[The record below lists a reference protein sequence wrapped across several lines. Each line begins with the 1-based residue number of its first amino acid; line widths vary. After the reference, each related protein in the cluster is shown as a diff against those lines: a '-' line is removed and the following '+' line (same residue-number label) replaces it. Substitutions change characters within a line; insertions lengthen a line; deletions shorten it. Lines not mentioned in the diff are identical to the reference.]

1 VQVEDVRVQVE
12 DAGVQ
17 GEQVIN
23 ALYLHVARWPK
34 KHRSYLYLAC
44 LGVLGVLGA
53 LALNIRPACA
63 AAAFAG
69 HVRCAEPPSPPNHTQ
84 RPPWQ
89 LVLLLHSHSQWYPDC
104 RFART
109 AFARSS
115 FGMSCLWHA

>member
-69 HVRCAEPPSPPNHTQ
+69 HVRCA
-84 RPPWQ
+84 
-89 LVLLLHSHSQWYPDC
+89 
-104 RFART
+104 
-109 AFARSS
+109 
-115 FGMSCLWHA
+115 